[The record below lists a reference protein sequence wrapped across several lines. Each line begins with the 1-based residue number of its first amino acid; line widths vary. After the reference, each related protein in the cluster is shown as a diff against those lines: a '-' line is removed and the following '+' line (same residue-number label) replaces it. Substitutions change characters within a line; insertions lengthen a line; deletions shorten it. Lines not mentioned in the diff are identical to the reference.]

1 MHRSFTPRLG
11 SWRAVPI
18 IAQNALRKASQS
30 FQSLQDNFD
39 VDAISDVAEAMKL
52 PVSGVDIDEVGDT
65 DSASFLK
72 IGIPAI
78 RIHSLTQE
86 TIPILHTR
94 RDKLEALH
102 LDWDYETFRL
112 MAPYLAYLDQGLE

>member
-1 MHRSFTPRLG
+1 MHRSFAPRLG
-11 SWRAVPI
+11 FWRAVPI

-72 IGIPAI
+72 IGIPLMT
-78 RIHSLTQE
+78 IHSLTQE
-86 TIPILHTR
+86 TFSILHTR
-94 RDKLEALH
+94 RDKPEALN
-102 LDWDYETFRL
+102 LDRDHETFRL
-112 MAPYLAYLDQGLE
+112 TAAYLAYLDQGLK